1 MIDSDSDNSLPKR
14 QRNDSGKAIL
24 ADFDDGDS
32 DSDDSLLAN
41 DNTTFRSSKRKKTT
55 MVDKILE
62 DALKRSNRRLESE
75 GILNRMKQGA
85 NQDDDVI
92 TSARKM
98 KETKDTSKA
107 LEKKETPKT
116 AEAKEYHAALE
127 DIADTQLTI
136 TEGSRPM
143 ISFQQDALPSSTSQ
157 AVEYLQF
164 ILGQKTTTA
173 TLVLKALKKNV
184 QNGTLHS
191 FLLTKRL
198 LAPAF
203 HKQHTAI
210 LPGSLLRWFFEV
222 ACTSSASAEENQ
234 SPLEGLARGAYLT
247 LSHLWMDRQAFSTEG
262 WFLATRDMPKQLN
275 QWFGVGKDVES
286 TTTPQQ
292 QQQQQE
298 DDGTTR
304 QTKTPASCS
313 LALTRYLHLWEIAF
327 SQGMVYVSDLKHI
340 SQSFVSLAVTS
351 LDPMFASSHTRADG
365 PLSNLQKLLCHLL
378 DAAKTVCEIER
389 DYHTWSSQLTMDVFD
404 SINKLGTDD
413 SGSKDEDD
421 TTPWAY
427 QARVVRNLLSEN
439 ETAALIPQLCDQVFQ
454 SCFNQTAH
462 DWNSKAASILTN
474 QWQLEQEMADSIQW
488 RALASSFMALE
499 NLTKVLEKDKA
510 MSAAIVEVSF
520 LCLQAGVAL
529 FHHNG
534 TKCTALYNAYDAFEK
549 TISQIFNRSK
559 GLVLASPHYLRINY
573 FCSCFRQY
581 PRLEKLDHEANAEQ
595 LQSTVDSFF
604 SINKTSSQ

>member
-1 MIDSDSDNSLPKR
+1 MMDSDSDNSLPKR
-14 QRNDSGKAIL
+14 KRNDSGKGIL
-24 ADFDDGDS
+24 ADLDDSDS

-55 MVDKILE
+55 MVDKLLE
-62 DALKRSNRRLESE
+62 DALKRSNRRMESE
-75 GILNRMKQGA
+75 GILNRMKQEA

-92 TSARKM
+92 KSAKKM
-98 KETKDTSKA
+98 KETKDTNKA
-107 LEKKETPKT
+107 LEKRETPKT
-116 AEAKEYHAALE
+116 AEAKEHHAALE
-127 DIADTQLTI
+127 DIADTQLTV

-143 ISFQQDALPSSTSQ
+143 ISFQQDALPASASQ

-164 ILGQKTTTA
+164 ILSQKTTTA
-173 TLVLKALKKNV
+173 TLVLKALQKNV
-184 QNGTLHS
+184 QKGTLHS

-210 LPGSLLRWFFEV
+210 LPASLLRWFFEV
-222 ACTSSASAEENQ
+222 ACTSSALAEENQ
-234 SPLEGLARGAYLT
+234 SPLESLARGAYLT
-247 LSHLWMDRQAFSTEG
+247 LSHLWMDRQAFSAEG

-275 QWFGVGKDVES
+275 QWFGVGKEAQS
-286 TTTPQQ
+286 TTPQQ

-298 DDGTTR
+298 EDGTTR
-304 QTKTPASCS
+304 QMRTPASCS

-327 SQGMVYVSDLKHI
+327 SQGMVYVSDLKDI

-351 LDPMFASSHTRADG
+351 LDPIFASSHTRADG
-365 PLSNLQKLLCHLL
+365 PLWNLQKLLCHLL
-378 DAAKTVCEIER
+378 DAAKTVCETEG
-389 DYHTWSSQLTMDVFD
+389 DYHTWSSQLTKDIFD

-413 SGSKDEDD
+413 SGSEDKDD
-421 TTPWAY
+421 TSPWAY
-427 QARVVRNLLSEN
+427 QARVVRNLLGEN

-462 DWNSKAASILTN
+462 DWSSKAASILTN
-474 QWQLEQEMADSIQW
+474 QWQLKQEMVDSMQW
-488 RALASSFMALE
+488 RALASSFMALA

-510 MSAAIVEVSF
+510 TSAAIVELSF
-520 LCLQAGVAL
+520 LCLQAGVAS

-534 TKCTALYNAYDAFEK
+534 TKCMALYNAYDAFEK
-549 TISQIFNRSK
+549 TISQIFNLSK
-559 GLVLASPHYLRINY
+559 GLVLASPHYLRVNY

-581 PRLEKLDHEANAEQ
+581 PRLEKLDHQANTEQ

-604 SINKTSSQ
+604 SMKKTSSQ